1 MRKIP
6 NKKFKKKNDLGPD
19 GVAHTF
25 NFSTQEKEACWSLN
39 SNQAGLLSQ
48 WVESQCNVSE
58 FVEVQFKVRGS
69 FYRDSFAETGFRE
82 NKLDT
87 GENRMSQRL
96 RGNQNITADC
106 QM

>member
-1 MRKIP
+1 M
-6 NKKFKKKNDLGPD
+6 
-19 GVAHTF
+19 
-25 NFSTQEKEACWSLN
+25 
-39 SNQAGLLSQ
+39 
-48 WVESQCNVSE
+48 SE

-69 FYRDSFAETGFRE
+69 FYRDSFTETGFRE